1 MKSAVKSAGFVSS
14 RAAAGVAAALTA
26 LIALPTSV
34 SAQAII
40 GYRRSSTEG
49 QATTSTPAQSVP
61 VQATPTRSGFGF
73 ARPSSSIPSMSITTN
88 SSTFRNQR
96 PSGPVVVLPEA
107 QGQNYDYRNPNRGYD
122 NRSWPQ
128 PSWPAG
134 TGDTYTNNSY
144 TNNSPP
150 PIGPANGFFTHPIP
164 PVGPANGF
172 FNSTGVANPVFPS
185 GPDVRMTSP
194 YGPQDGGRWRGESH
208 HHDYNNSDNN
218 YNGSAY
224 SQTVIGSAPALLGGY
239 YYGSYCDNAVPSY
252 TYPSIYSSYDG
263 FPHYLYNPTV
273 VVVSTPYIPAYETP
287 FMPFYTPS
295 YPVSYNQTNY
305 YVTNESRVQ
314 DLEAG
319 GDRAKV
325 ALNHAYPADSYQAA
339 FGDIARAWM
348 DSTSKPLRE
357 HIRNSDTR
365 ISVFLDKKYSY
376 SIASDDFVQI
386 TRDALDR
393 LNTVSFDFTRL
404 RKAKNGDVTAYGI
417 HIYRTGS
424 SDTNT
429 DTKDGD
435 TVPFDQSG
443 TDNSAAPYAKAS
455 DPSSGS
461 EKTVYI
467 SYTLRRNDSQWYII
481 ATDSSDQP
489 LVPGN

>member
-1 MKSAVKSAGFVSS
+1 MKSTGFNSS
-14 RAAAGVAAALTA
+14 RATVGVVAA
-26 LIALPTSV
+26 LIALPASV
-34 SAQAII
+34 SAQAIV
-40 GYRRSSTEG
+40 GYRRPSTEG
-49 QATTSTPAQSVP
+49 QATTSAPAQSVQ
-61 VQATPTRSGFGF
+61 VQAAPIRSGFVF
-73 ARPSSSIPSMSITTN
+73 ARPSGSMPPVSITTN

-107 QGQNYDYRNPNRGYD
+107 SGHQYDSRHYG
-122 NRSWPQ
+122 SWPQ
-128 PSWPAG
+128 PSWSGG

-144 TNNSPP
+144 TNNFLP

-164 PVGPANGF
+164 PIGPANGF
-172 FNSTGVANPVFPS
+172 FNSTGVSNPVFPS

-194 YGPQDGGRWRGESH
+194 YGPQEGGRWRVESH
-208 HHDYNNSDNN
+208 YYNYD
-218 YNGSAY
+218 NGSAY
-224 SQTVIGSAPALLGGY
+224 SQTVIGAAPALLGGY

-252 TYPSIYSSYDG
+252 TYPSVYSSYDG
-263 FPHYLYNPTV
+263 FPRYLYNPTV

-319 GDRAKV
+319 GERART

-348 DSTSKPLRE
+348 DSTSKPLRK
-357 HIRNSDTR
+357 HIRDSDTR

-376 SIASDDFVQI
+376 SIAPDDFVQI

-417 HIYRTGS
+417 HVYRVGGA
-424 SDTNT
+424 DTTT
-429 DTKDGD
+429 DSKDGD

-443 TDNSAAPYAKAS
+443 PDSSTASPYAKAN
-455 DPSSGS
+455 DPSHGA
-461 EKTVYI
+461 EKTVYV
-467 SYTLRRNDSQWYII
+467 SYTLRRHDTQWYII
-481 ATDSSDQP
+481 AIDSSDQE